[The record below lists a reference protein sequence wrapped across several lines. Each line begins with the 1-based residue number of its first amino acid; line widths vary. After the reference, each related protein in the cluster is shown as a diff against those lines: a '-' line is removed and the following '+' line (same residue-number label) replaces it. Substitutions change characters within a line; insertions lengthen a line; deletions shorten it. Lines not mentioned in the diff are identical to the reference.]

1 VYGGMKFDT
10 IPAWII
16 PHKKIVLEEN
26 IKSGRFA
33 DIFKARYDTKQN
45 DMSVV
50 VAKTLQGI
58 KLDILYIIILL
69 SMQDRIY
76 QNNKL
81 TPL

>member
-1 VYGGMKFDT
+1 MKFDT
-10 IPAWII
+10 NPSWII
-16 PHKKIVLEEN
+16 PHKKITLEEK

-58 KLDILYIIILL
+58 KPDILYIIILL
-69 SMQDRIY
+69 NMQDGIY
-76 QNNKL
+76 QNNQL
-81 TPL
+81 IPL

>member
-1 VYGGMKFDT
+1 MKFDT

-16 PHKKIVLEEN
+16 PHKKIVLEEK

-50 VAKTLQGI
+50 VAKTLQ
-58 KLDILYIIILL
+58 D
-69 SMQDRIY
+69 
-76 QNNKL
+76 
-81 TPL
+81 

>member
-1 VYGGMKFDT
+1 MKFDT
-10 IPAWII
+10 NPSWII
-16 PHKKIVLEEN
+16 PHKKITLEEK

-58 KLDILYIIILL
+58 KPDILYIIILL
-69 SMQDRIY
+69 NMQDGIY
-76 QNNKL
+76 QNNRL
-81 TPL
+81 IPL